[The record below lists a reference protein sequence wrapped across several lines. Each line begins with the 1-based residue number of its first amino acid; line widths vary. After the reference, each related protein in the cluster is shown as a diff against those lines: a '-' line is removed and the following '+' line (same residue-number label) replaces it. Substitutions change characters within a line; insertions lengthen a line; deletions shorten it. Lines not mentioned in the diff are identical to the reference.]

1 MVFNAQPKAP
11 KVPKFIEQGRAKLEK
26 KGFNL
31 GGNAAAASG
40 SSAATATPTA
50 GVPKPIAAVQT
61 GMATTPTAAASGGG
75 FSAVLGNLTKD
86 KAKTT
91 TTTPAATGGL
101 EPAATTQ
108 IAPTAAAPVTTATT
122 TGGTDPSVT
131 AADTVTPTTTTPT
144 TPTSGFSAA
153 LSQIPEAKS
162 TAQLLND
169 YTSQDSQLMRLS
181 ATQGLQAANRRGLL
195 NSSMAVGAAQDSMVK
210 NAVPIASQDAQLQA
224 DARQK
229 ALDRA
234 TSLTTKDMELKESAR
249 TAASNMLVNMEQI
262 YANQFN
268 SIMANDKLSK
278 GTREEMIA
286 SARRLR
292 SQQRDFVQQMYDID
306 LTY

>member
-40 SSAATATPTA
+40 SAAATATP
-50 GVPKPIAAVQT
+50 GVPKPVSAEQT

-108 IAPTAAAPVTTATT
+108 IAPTAAAPATTTAA
-122 TGGTDPSVT
+122 TGGTDPSAT

-234 TSLTTKDMELKESAR
+234 ASLTTKDMELKESAR

>member
-40 SSAATATPTA
+40 SAAAMATP
-50 GVPKPIAAVQT
+50 GVPKPVSAEQT

-91 TTTPAATGGL
+91 TTTPAAT
-101 EPAATTQ
+101 TQ

-131 AADTVTPTTTTPT
+131 AADTVTPTTPTTT

-234 TSLTTKDMELKESAR
+234 TSLTTKDMELRESAR

>member
-1 MVFNAQPKAP
+1 
-11 KVPKFIEQGRAKLEK
+11 
-26 KGFNL
+26 
-31 GGNAAAASG
+31 
-40 SSAATATPTA
+40 
-50 GVPKPIAAVQT
+50 
-61 GMATTPTAAASGGG
+61 
-75 FSAVLGNLTKD
+75 
-86 KAKTT
+86 
-91 TTTPAATGGL
+91 
-101 EPAATTQ
+101 
-108 IAPTAAAPVTTATT
+108 
-122 TGGTDPSVT
+122 
-131 AADTVTPTTTTPT
+131 
-144 TPTSGFSAA
+144 
-153 LSQIPEAKS
+153 
-162 TAQLLND
+162 
-169 YTSQDSQLMRLS
+169 MRLS